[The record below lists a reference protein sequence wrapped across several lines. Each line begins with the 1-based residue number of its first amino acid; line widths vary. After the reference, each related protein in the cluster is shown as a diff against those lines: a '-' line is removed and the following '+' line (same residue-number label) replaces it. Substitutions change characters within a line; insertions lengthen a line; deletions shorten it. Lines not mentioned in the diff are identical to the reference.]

1 MKIRLEIEIND
12 DSLEDIQAILV
23 AELYEQCVD
32 WIENDKPPL
41 LQFIIS
47 EEEINATGRLNYA
60 WGNIDND
67 IIN

>member
-41 LQFIIS
+41 LQFIIKLCV
-47 EEEINATGRLNYA
+47 GQYR
-60 WGNIDND
+60 
-67 IIN
+67 